1 MNTEKYLTIK
11 DYTRHEIVIEK
22 SRFICTLKRVKTEE
36 EAKQFIQDI
45 RKEHYNATH
54 NCTAYIVGED
64 RMHQKSNDDGEPS
77 GTAGIP
83 MLEVL
88 RKNDLTDIAAVVTRY
103 FGGIKL
109 GAGGL
114 IRAYSSS
121 VSEALKHAQIIERKR
136 MQVIRIQT
144 DYSNI
149 GLLDS
154 KLTDYA
160 IINKN
165 YLENVTYDLIVP
177 VEDVEQ
183 WEAWFIDLTNAKIP
197 YELLEVQFIE
207 VPVELK
213 K

>member
-1 MNTEKYLTIK
+1 MNNERYLTIK
-11 DYTRHEIVIEK
+11 DETRHEIVIEK
-22 SRFICTLKRVKTEE
+22 SRFICTLKRVKTED
-36 EAKQFIQDI
+36 EAKQFIQEI

-88 RKNDLTDIAAVVTRY
+88 RKNELTDVAAVVTRY

-114 IRAYSSS
+114 IRAYSSA
-121 VSEALKHAQIIERKR
+121 VSEALKHTQIIERKR
-136 MQVIRIQT
+136 MQVIRIHT

-149 GLLDS
+149 GLLES
-154 KLTDYA
+154 KLVDYT
-160 IINKN
+160 IIDKS
-165 YLENVTYDLIVP
+165 YLEQVTYDIIVP
-177 VEDVEQ
+177 VEDVEK

-197 YELLEVQFIE
+197 YELLDVQYIE
-207 VPVELK
+207 VPVEG
-213 K
+213 

>member
-1 MNTEKYLTIK
+1 
-11 DYTRHEIVIEK
+11 
-22 SRFICTLKRVKTEE
+22 
-36 EAKQFIQDI
+36 
-45 RKEHYNATH
+45 
-54 NCTAYIVGED
+54 
-64 RMHQKSNDDGEPS
+64 MHQKSNDDGEPS